1 MRGLCMIA
9 CVSQDRGLGYK
20 GELLWNLPEDMKFFR
35 QTTTGHPVVMG
46 SKTFQSIGRPLP
58 KRENI
63 VLSRGEIDADVTVFH
78 DKVELDKYLE
88 TLDGDKF
95 IIGGA
100 SLYSMYLDQAE
111 TLYLTEVEGEKPADT
126 FFPKFDTGKYD
137 REVIKTCVSDLD
149 QTEFNIVKYTKRA
162 LGNEAE

>member
-1 MRGLCMIA
+1 MIA